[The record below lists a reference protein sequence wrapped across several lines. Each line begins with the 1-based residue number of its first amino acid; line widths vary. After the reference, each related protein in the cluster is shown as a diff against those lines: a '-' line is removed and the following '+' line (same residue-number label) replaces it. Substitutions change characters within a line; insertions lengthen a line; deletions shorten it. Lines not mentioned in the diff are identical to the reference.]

1 MKHTSII
8 VTFSVLLTCLSLI
21 SCKKDYDDELTFKN
35 VLTSQLWVKSVWG
48 VKPGADPNATNVT
61 FENYMTPCDSNI
73 LLSFKEN
80 GVFEQYIS
88 YECNGFN
95 GIGRQDRWEINAEQN
110 SIRLFTSTIV
120 DSYSYKV
127 NRFSKDEIELYIEG
141 IAIETGDTQVTIL
154 KLVPFK

>member
-1 MKHTSII
+1 MMKNTNFLFILVI
-8 VTFSVLLTCLSLI
+8 LTALI
-21 SCKKDYDDELTFKN
+21 SCNKENDDDLTFTN

-48 VKPGADPNATNVT
+48 VKPGTDPNATNVT
-61 FENYMTPCDSNI
+61 FENYMTACDSNI

-95 GIGRQDRWEINAEQN
+95 GLGRQDRWEINAEQN

-127 NRFSKDEIELYIEG
+127 NRFTKDEIELYIEG
-141 IAIETGDTQVTIL
+141 IAIESGDTHVTIL

>member
-1 MKHTSII
+1 MKNTNFLLILVI
-8 VTFSVLLTCLSLI
+8 VTALI
-21 SCKKDYDDELTFKN
+21 SCKKENDDDLTFKN

-48 VKPGADPNATNVT
+48 VKPGTDPNATNVT

-73 LLSFKEN
+73 LLSFREN

-95 GIGRQDRWEINAEQN
+95 GLGRQDRWEINAEQN
-110 SIRLFTSTIV
+110 SIRLFTSTIA
-120 DSYSYKV
+120 DSYSYKI
-127 NRFSKDEIELYIEG
+127 NRFTKDEIELYIEG
-141 IAIETGDTQVTIL
+141 IAIESGDTHVTIL